1 MYFVLFVRAFGASF
15 RFLGAATTARAYP
28 SAHTHPVGSSLVI
41 LNPGRFL
48 GSLYLPARILSV
60 RAATRPVRRL
70 VRWGQQYLLG
80 TDDRNDSPGV
90 RATATSTRSKTIA
103 VQDHCDTFNRRANQT
118 TVRPSQH
125 SGERQP
131 HISNKRLSS
140 LNQHLHQHLQE

>member
-1 MYFVLFVRAFGASF
+1 MY
-15 RFLGAATTARAYP
+15 
-28 SAHTHPVGSSLVI
+28 HPFHAPFSLIGRSDDCACRPVVADTSGGFI
-41 LNPGRFL
+41 IGDSNPGRFS
-48 GSLYLPARILSV
+48 GSLHLPARIQLM

-80 TDDRNDSPGV
+80 TDGRNNSPGV

-103 VQDHCDTFNRRANQT
+103 VQDHCDTFNRRANHT
-118 TVRPSQH
+118 TVRQSQH

-131 HISNKRLSS
+131 HINNKRLSS